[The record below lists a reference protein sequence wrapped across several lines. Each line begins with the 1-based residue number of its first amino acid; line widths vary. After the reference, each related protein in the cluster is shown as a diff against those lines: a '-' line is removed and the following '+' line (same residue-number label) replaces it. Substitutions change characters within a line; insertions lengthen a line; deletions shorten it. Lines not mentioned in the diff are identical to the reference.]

1 MISNRKKIIRN
12 LLALVFWLA
21 VWQGFALILAKPLLL
36 PGPVEVVTRL
46 FELAVTKDF
55 WYFTAVSL
63 GRIVLGVGAAILLGL
78 GLAVLCC
85 KSSLVDTLVAPL
97 LITIKSTP
105 VASFVIL
112 VLIWVKRDY
121 VPVLIAGLMVL
132 PIIWA
137 NVCAGIRGTDKQL
150 LEMAKVYK
158 LSRGRVLKRIY
169 VPSVMPHFHSACR
182 TALGFGW
189 KSGVAAEVLTMP
201 KHSIGRLIYESKLYL
216 QTTDLFAWT
225 VVVILL
231 SLLLEKVFLKFLDR
245 RAFNVRAK

>member
-1 MISNRKKIIRN
+1 MSNAKRFLRP

-21 VWQGFALILAKPLLL
+21 VWQGFAVILAKPLLL
-36 PGPVEVVTRL
+36 PSPIEVLTRL

-55 WYFTAVSL
+55 WYYTFVSL
-63 GRIVLGVGAAILLGL
+63 WRIILGVGSAIILGL
-78 GLAVLCC
+78 LLAVLCC
-85 KSSLVDTLVAPL
+85 RSSLVDTLVAPL

-158 LSRGRVLKRIY
+158 LSRSRVLKRIY
-169 VPSVMPHFHSACR
+169 IPSVMPHFHSACR

-189 KSGVAAEVLTMP
+189 KSGVAAEVLTVP
-201 KHSIGRLIYESKLYL
+201 THSIGRLIYESKLYL
-216 QTTDLFAWT
+216 LTTDLFAWT
-225 VVVILL
+225 MVVVLL

-245 RAFNVRAK
+245 RVRNAKAG

>member
-1 MISNRKKIIRN
+1 MSNAKRFLRP

-21 VWQGFALILAKPLLL
+21 VWQGFAVILAKPLLL
-36 PGPVEVVTRL
+36 PSPIEVLTRL

-55 WYFTAVSL
+55 WYYTFVSL
-63 GRIVLGVGAAILLGL
+63 WRIILGVGIAIILGL
-78 GLAVLCC
+78 LLAVLCC
-85 KSSLVDTLVAPL
+85 RSSLVDTLVAPL

-158 LSRGRVLKRIY
+158 LSRSRVLKRIY
-169 VPSVMPHFHSACR
+169 IPSVMPHFHSACR

-189 KSGVAAEVLTMP
+189 KSGVAAEVLTVP
-201 KHSIGRLIYESKLYL
+201 THSIGRLIYESKLYL
-216 QTTDLFAWT
+216 LTTDLFAWT
-225 VVVILL
+225 MVVVLL

-245 RAFNVRAK
+245 RVRNAKTG

>member
-1 MISNRKKIIRN
+1 MMSKRFLRH
-12 LLALVFWLA
+12 LFALIFWLA
-21 VWQGFALILAKPLLL
+21 VWQGFAAILAKPLLL
-36 PGPVEVVTRL
+36 PSPIDVIIRL
-46 FELAVTKDF
+46 SELALTADF
-55 WYFTAVSL
+55 WYYTLVSL
-63 GRIVLGVGAAILLGL
+63 WRIVLGVGIAIILGL
-78 GLAVLCC
+78 ILAVLCC
-85 KSSLVDTLVAPL
+85 RSGLVDTLVAPL

-158 LSRGRVLKRIY
+158 LSRSRVLKRIY
-169 VPSVMPHFHSACR
+169 IPSVMPHFHSACR

-189 KSGVAAEVLTMP
+189 KSGVAAEVLTVP
-201 KHSIGRLIYESKLYL
+201 THSIGRLIYESKLYL

-225 VVVILL
+225 MVVILL
-231 SLLLEKVFLKFLDR
+231 SLLLEKVFLKLLDR
-245 RAFNVRAK
+245 RVKNVKA

>member
-1 MISNRKKIIRN
+1 MSNAKRFLRP

-21 VWQGFALILAKPLLL
+21 VWQGFAVILAKPLLL
-36 PGPVEVVTRL
+36 PSPIEVLTRL

-55 WYFTAVSL
+55 WYYTFVSL
-63 GRIVLGVGAAILLGL
+63 WRIILGVGIAIILGL
-78 GLAVLCC
+78 LLAVLCC
-85 KSSLVDTLVAPL
+85 RSSLVDTLVAPL

-137 NVCAGIRGTDKQL
+137 NVCAGIRSTDKQL

-158 LSRGRVLKRIY
+158 LSRSRVLKRIY
-169 VPSVMPHFHSACR
+169 IPSVMPHFHSACR

-189 KSGVAAEVLTMP
+189 KSGVAAEVLTVP
-201 KHSIGRLIYESKLYL
+201 THSIGRLIYESKLYL
-216 QTTDLFAWT
+216 LTTDLFAWT
-225 VVVILL
+225 MVVVLL

-245 RAFNVRAK
+245 RVRNAKAG

>member
-1 MISNRKKIIRN
+1 MISKRFLRHIF
-12 LLALVFWLA
+12 ALIFWLA
-21 VWQGFALILAKPLLL
+21 VWQGFAMILAKPLLL
-36 PGPVEVVTRL
+36 PSPIEVAVRL
-46 FELAVTKDF
+46 CELSVTKDF
-55 WYFTAVSL
+55 WFYTFVSL
-63 GRIVLGVGAAILLGL
+63 WRIVLGVGIAIILGL
-78 GLAVLCC
+78 VLAVLCC
-85 KSSLVDTLVAPL
+85 RSSLVDTLVAPL

-112 VLIWVKRDY
+112 VLIWVSRDY

-158 LSRGRVLKRIY
+158 LSRSRVLKRIY
-169 VPSVMPHFHSACR
+169 IPSVMPHFHSACR

-189 KSGVAAEVLTMP
+189 KSGVAAEVLTVP
-201 KHSIGRLIYESKLYL
+201 SHSIGRLIYESKLYL

-225 VVVILL
+225 MVVILL
-231 SLLLEKVFLKFLDR
+231 SLLLEKVFLKLLDR
-245 RAFNVRAK
+245 RVKNAKA

>member
-1 MISNRKKIIRN
+1 MSNAKRFLRP

-21 VWQGFALILAKPLLL
+21 VWQGFAVILAKPLLL
-36 PGPVEVVTRL
+36 PSPIEVLARL
-46 FELAVTKDF
+46 CELAVTKDF
-55 WYFTAVSL
+55 WYYTFVSL
-63 GRIVLGVGAAILLGL
+63 WRIILGVGIAIILGL
-78 GLAVLCC
+78 LIAVLCC
-85 KSSLVDTLVAPL
+85 RSSLVDTLIAPL

-158 LSRGRVLKRIY
+158 LSRSRVLKRIY
-169 VPSVMPHFHSACR
+169 IPSVMPHFHSACR

-189 KSGVAAEVLTMP
+189 KSGVAAEVLTVP
-201 KHSIGRLIYESKLYL
+201 THSIGRLIYESKLYL
-216 QTTDLFAWT
+216 LTTDLFAWT
-225 VVVILL
+225 MVVVLL

-245 RAFNVRAK
+245 RVRNAKAG

>member
-1 MISNRKKIIRN
+1 MSNAKRFLRP

-21 VWQGFALILAKPLLL
+21 VWQGFAVILAKPLLL
-36 PGPVEVVTRL
+36 PSPIEVLTRL

-55 WYFTAVSL
+55 WYYTFVSL
-63 GRIVLGVGAAILLGL
+63 WRIILGVGIAIILGL
-78 GLAVLCC
+78 LLAVLCC
-85 KSSLVDTLVAPL
+85 RSSLVDTLVAPL

-158 LSRGRVLKRIY
+158 LSRSRVLKRIY
-169 VPSVMPHFHSACR
+169 IPSVMPHFHSACR

-189 KSGVAAEVLTMP
+189 KSGVAAEVLTVP
-201 KHSIGRLIYESKLYL
+201 THSIGRLIYESKLYL
-216 QTTDLFAWT
+216 LTTDLFAWT
-225 VVVILL
+225 MVVVLL

-245 RAFNVRAK
+245 RVRNAKAG

>member
-1 MISNRKKIIRN
+1 MSNAKKYLRP

-21 VWQGFALILAKPLLL
+21 VWQGFAVILAKPLLL
-36 PGPVEVVTRL
+36 PSPIEVLTRL

-55 WYFTAVSL
+55 WYYTFVSL
-63 GRIVLGVGAAILLGL
+63 WRIILGVGIAIILGL
-78 GLAVLCC
+78 LIAVLCC
-85 KSSLVDTLVAPL
+85 RSSLVDTLVAPL

-158 LSRGRVLKRIY
+158 LSRSRVLKRIY
-169 VPSVMPHFHSACR
+169 IPSVMPHFHSACR

-189 KSGVAAEVLTMP
+189 KSGVAAEVLTVP
-201 KHSIGRLIYESKLYL
+201 THSIGRLIYESKLYL
-216 QTTDLFAWT
+216 LTTDLFAWT
-225 VVVILL
+225 MVVVLL

-245 RAFNVRAK
+245 RVRNAKAR

>member
-1 MISNRKKIIRN
+1 MSNAKRFLRP

-21 VWQGFALILAKPLLL
+21 VWQGFAVILAKPLLL
-36 PGPVEVVTRL
+36 PSPIEVAVRL
-46 FELAVTKDF
+46 CELAVTKDF
-55 WYFTAVSL
+55 WFYTFVSL
-63 GRIVLGVGAAILLGL
+63 WRIILGVGIAIILGL
-78 GLAVLCC
+78 LLAVLCC
-85 KSSLVDTLVAPL
+85 RSSLVDTLIAPL

-158 LSRGRVLKRIY
+158 LSRSRVLKRIY
-169 VPSVMPHFHSACR
+169 IPSVMPHFHSACR

-189 KSGVAAEVLTMP
+189 KSGVAAEVLTVP
-201 KHSIGRLIYESKLYL
+201 THSIGRLIYESKLYL

-225 VVVILL
+225 MVVVLL

-245 RAFNVRAK
+245 RVRNAKAR